1 MTQMD
6 ANAVLESL
14 SLEDGFQGFD
24 DDEKVSLS
32 SLSELTGFPVDFIKK
47 ELLLEEEPISMNEL
61 RHSVLRYLE
70 TTAEDLDLLT

>member
-1 MTQMD
+1 MTQVD
-6 ANAVLESL
+6 ANTVLESI
-14 SLEDGFQGFD
+14 SLEDGFRGYN

-70 TTAEDLDLLT
+70 ATTENLEL